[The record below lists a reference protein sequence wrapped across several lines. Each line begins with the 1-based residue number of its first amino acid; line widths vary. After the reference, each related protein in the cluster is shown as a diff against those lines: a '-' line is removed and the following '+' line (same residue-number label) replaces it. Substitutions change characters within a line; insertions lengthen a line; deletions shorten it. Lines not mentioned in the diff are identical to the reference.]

1 MPFLSNQNVFETF
14 AQLDSGP
21 NNLLEGNLLKMNEK
35 RPKSVSFKSK
45 NVLKRNKPEVKVK
58 SKQFVN

>member
-1 MPFLSNQNVFETF
+1 MFFETSVVRE
-14 AQLDSGP
+14 LDSGP

-35 RPKSVSFKSK
+35 RPKSVSLKSK
-45 NVLKRNKPEVKVK
+45 NVLKNIKPEVEVK